1 MRKLL
6 VMLWLALVASQG
18 YSQVLYWDLP
28 ASPDRVAL
36 GDGSFFLPLT
46 QTGASQN
53 PAYLGMAKCRWL
65 SAAGTQWWQE
75 VYAGSADAIEP
86 FGRWGAASLSLGYWS
101 LGSVTRID
109 DDGQPLGTIQ
119 SQASLLGLGYGLALD
134 QRWMAG
140 IYARAS
146 RLGLPDRYD
155 WGWSSDVAM
164 GYRQGIF
171 LASMVARNLGPEYPR
186 NNEVRRPLPSQY
198 TVGLRA
204 SLLGNRAAGSLHYS
218 RSDGQGYPGLSLEY
232 SPIRELS
239 LKLGY
244 ERDPV
249 REERSPLGLGLEVM
263 RLGQRDLSIGYGF
276 RSFGGLGQV
285 HSISLGACF

>member
-6 VMLWLALVASQG
+6 VSLWIALSACHG
-18 YSQVLYWDLP
+18 FSQVLYWDLP

-36 GDGSFFLPLT
+36 GDGAFFLPLT
-46 QTGASQN
+46 QPGASQN

-75 VYAGSADAIEP
+75 VYAGSADAIVP
-86 FGRWGAASLSLGYWS
+86 CGRWGAASLSLGYWS
-101 LGSVTRID
+101 LGSVTKIG
-109 DDGQPLGTIQ
+109 DDGQPRGTIQ

-134 QRWMAG
+134 QRWIAG

-146 RLGLPDRYD
+146 RLGLLERYD
-155 WGWSSDVAM
+155 WGWSSDVAL
-164 GYRQGIF
+164 GYRRGIF
-171 LASMVARNLGPEYPR
+171 LASLVARNLGPEYPR
-186 NNEVRRPLPSQY
+186 NSEIRRPLPSQF

-204 SLLGNRAAGSLHYS
+204 SLLEGRAAGSLHYS
-218 RSDGQGYPGLSLEY
+218 RGDGQGCPGLSLEY

-239 LKLGY
+239 LRLGY

-249 REERSPLGLGLEVM
+249 REERSPLGLGLEIR
-263 RLGQRDLSIGYGF
+263 RLGQRDLSINYGF
-276 RSFGGLGQV
+276 RSFGGLGQI
-285 HSISLGACF
+285 HALSLGACF

>member
-1 MRKLL
+1 
-6 VMLWLALVASQG
+6 
-18 YSQVLYWDLP
+18 
-28 ASPDRVAL
+28 
-36 GDGSFFLPLT
+36 
-46 QTGASQN
+46 
-53 PAYLGMAKCRWL
+53 
-65 SAAGTQWWQE
+65 
-75 VYAGSADAIEP
+75 
-86 FGRWGAASLSLGYWS
+86 
-101 LGSVTRID
+101 
-109 DDGQPLGTIQ
+109 
-119 SQASLLGLGYGLALD
+119 
-134 QRWMAG
+134 
-140 IYARAS
+140 
-146 RLGLPDRYD
+146 
-155 WGWSSDVAM
+155 M